1 MQSLYIAGVDVKWR
15 NHLGKQS
22 ACLMI
27 TWGQHY
33 QISAYTDSFT
43 YFSNAFVTDEDI
55 QETLNAEITMRKKQM
70 ESY

>member
-1 MQSLYIAGVDVKWR
+1 
-15 NHLGKQS
+15 
-22 ACLMI
+22 MI

-70 ESY
+70 ESYWHLSAKVT

>member
-1 MQSLYIAGVDVKWR
+1 
-15 NHLGKQS
+15 
-22 ACLMI
+22 MI

-55 QETLNAEITMRKKQM
+55 QETLNAEITMRKKQVFT
-70 ESY
+70 SAAAAAKLL